1 MQEITIKNL
10 VFVNKRDEIVNNQS
24 KNKVKIT

>member
-1 MQEITIKNL
+1 MQEMTRKNL

-24 KNKVKIT
+24 KKEAKII